1 MAGNK
6 IIEKIEEE
14 ARQGAAAIEAE
25 AKQKAEAEKSR
36 ILGKAKESAAEIE
49 AKAQADAKEA
59 AGRLMLIADLKS
71 RKDSLAAQRAVI
83 QEAFDQA
90 ALWLYPLRTAQSMK
104 MVFFPR
110 STRPLWTRERKV
122 K

>member
-49 AKAQADAKEA
+49 AKGPGRCQGSGRPSHADC
-59 AGRLMLIADLKS
+59 
-71 RKDSLAAQRAVI
+71 
-83 QEAFDQA
+83 
-90 ALWLYPLRTAQSMK
+90 
-104 MVFFPR
+104 
-110 STRPLWTRERKV
+110 
-122 K
+122 

>member
-25 AKQKAEAEKSR
+25 AKQKAEAEKR
-36 ILGKAKESAAEIE
+36 
-49 AKAQADAKEA
+49 
-59 AGRLMLIADLKS
+59 
-71 RKDSLAAQRAVI
+71 
-83 QEAFDQA
+83 
-90 ALWLYPLRTAQSMK
+90 LYPLRTAQSMK

>member
-90 ALWLYPLRTAQSMK
+90 AAPLVPAS
-104 MVFFPR
+104 PR
-110 STRPLWTRERKV
+110 NLGKADPCHRHPK
-122 K
+122 

>member
-49 AKAQADAKEA
+49 A
-59 AGRLMLIADLKS
+59 
-71 RKDSLAAQRAVI
+71 
-83 QEAFDQA
+83 
-90 ALWLYPLRTAQSMK
+90 
-104 MVFFPR
+104 
-110 STRPLWTRERKV
+110 
-122 K
+122 

>member
-71 RKDSLAAQRAVI
+71 RKDSLAAQRAVGKDI
-83 QEAFDQA
+83 DVVVGEWRHRFWSFKRSARGRDGDVVLPQA
-90 ALWLYPLRTAQSMK
+90 
-104 MVFFPR
+104 
-110 STRPLWTRERKV
+110 
-122 K
+122 

>member
-71 RKDSLAAQRAVI
+71 RKDSL
-83 QEAFDQA
+83 
-90 ALWLYPLRTAQSMK
+90 PLSGPLSR
-104 MVFFPR
+104 
-110 STRPLWTRERKV
+110 RPLTKQRSACPSFPK
-122 K
+122 KPGKS